1 VISLILDRRYKII
14 SSLSAGGFGHTY
26 LAEDTKRPGN
36 PICVVKQLRPPTQDP
51 NTIKIARDLFA
62 KEAETLEKLGQYP
75 QIPRLFAYFEQQQEF
90 YLVQEF
96 IPGSTLAEE
105 IQVGHPGNEEK
116 VRQLLIAVL
125 EILTFVH
132 GQGVIHRDIKPANL
146 IRRQS
151 DDKLVLIDFGAV
163 KELATQTVNS
173 QGQMTSTVAIGTRGY
188 MPLEQLNGYPQYSS
202 DIYAV
207 GIMGIQALTGLGIND
222 LLKLKDPN
230 NPSTGEIIWRDRAQV
245 SSEFAATIDRMV
257 RVDYRQRYQT
267 AADALTVLQ
276 DTVKIA
282 TRQPSSLPTK
292 QSVNVA
298 QRLRQLP
305 KRIWL
310 TVASGLAVVLLS
322 GLGIASWQNHQKNA
336 QASVLLEQARAKI
349 NREDYG
355 AASSDLNQVLQIQP
369 QNGEAYFWRAY
380 SHSKSFDLD
389 STKKAIADYTQ
400 ALRYLKP
407 LTPQVGIQFSID
419 SNTKQ
424 PIITDVPYK
433 LPAAQAGV
441 RQSDRILAI
450 DNQLTVNK
458 TDTQIQ
464 KMLQGEANTPVT
476 LRLARQGTR
485 DFEVTCNR
493 VMAPNQQLAII
504 YGYRSFARWQ
514 DKDYAGA
521 LQDARKAQEIVPGSK
536 STGLFHYYEGL
547 ALAGQG
553 KKQDALYAYRTAITK
568 EPKLEKPYIKQG
580 EILRQL
586 NKPLEAVE
594 VYNQAIQV
602 NPNFVEAYSERGET
616 RFNYLGQKQAA
627 IADFTKII
635 QLRPQ
640 VRSILEPN
648 YLANA
653 YFQRGRA
660 YLDLGKPQDAIADF
674 NWLLNQKPLPTKD
687 LPYIFRGVAKDK
699 LKDFQGAIADF
710 TKVIDDDSYSRYK
723 QEAYHFR
730 GLTYVHIK
738 NIPGA
743 IQDFTKAIEVTED
756 AIKKAKFSRFPEL
769 LDEYDP
775 KAYLPSYY
783 MSRGRAYAN
792 LGYKQQAIEDL
803 QKAAQLAFEQ
813 KQLDRYTT
821 ANTEIQKLR

>member
-1 VISLILDRRYKII
+1 MIGLILDRRYKII

-36 PICVVKQLRPPTQDP
+36 PICVVKQLHPPAQDP

-62 KEAETLEKLGQYP
+62 KEAETLERLGQYP

-105 IQVGHPGNEEK
+105 IQVGHPWTEEK
-116 VRQLLIAVL
+116 ARQLLIAVL

-132 GQGVIHRDIKPANL
+132 GQRVIHRDIKPANL

-151 DDKLVLIDFGAV
+151 DGKLVLIDFGAV
-163 KELATQTVNS
+163 KEIATQTVNS
-173 QGQMTSTVAIGTRGY
+173 QGQVTSTVAIGTRGY

-202 DIYAV
+202 DIYASGV
-207 GIMGIQALTGLGIND
+207 MGIQAVTGLGVND
-222 LLKLKDPN
+222 LLKLKDPDN
-230 NPSTGEIIWRDRAQV
+230 LSAGEIIWQNRAQV
-245 SSEFAATIDRMV
+245 SSEFAAIVDRMV

-267 AADALTVLQ
+267 AADALTVLR

-282 TRQPSSLPTK
+282 TRQPSSLPAK

-305 KRIWL
+305 KRVWL
-310 TVASGLAVVLLS
+310 IVASGLTVVLLS
-322 GLGIASWQNHQKNA
+322 GLGIASWQNYQKNA
-336 QASVLLEQARAKI
+336 QASVLLEQAREKI

-355 AASSDLNQVLQIQP
+355 AASSDLNQLLRIQP

-407 LTPQVGIQFSID
+407 VTPQVGIQFSVD
-419 SNTKQ
+419 SNTKL
-424 PIITDVPYK
+424 PIITDVPYQ

-441 RQSDRILAI
+441 RQNDQILAI
-450 DNQLTVNK
+450 DGQPTVNK
-458 TDTQIQ
+458 TDTQLQ
-464 KMLQGEANTPVT
+464 KLLHGEANTPIT
-476 LRLARQGTR
+476 LRLTRKGTSE
-485 DFEVTCNR
+485 FEVTFKR
-493 VMAPNQQLAII
+493 VMAPNQQLAVI
-504 YGYRSFARWQ
+504 YGQRSFTRWRE
-514 DKDYAGA
+514 KDYAGA

-553 KKQDALYAYRTAITK
+553 KKQDALYAYGKAITDD
-568 EPKLEKPYIKQG
+568 PKLEKPYIKKG

-594 VYNQAIQV
+594 VYNQALQV

-627 IADFTKII
+627 IQDFTKII

-640 VRSILEPN
+640 VHSIVEPN

-660 YLDLGKPQDAIADF
+660 YLDLGKSQAAIADF
-674 NWLLNQKPLPTKD
+674 NSLLSQKPLASQD

-710 TKVIDDDSYSRYK
+710 TKVIDDNSYSRYK

-730 GLTYVHIK
+730 GLTYIHIK
-738 NIPGA
+738 NIPDA

-756 AIKKAKFSRFPEL
+756 AVEKAKLSRIPEL
-769 LDEYDP
+769 IDDYDP

-783 MSRGRAYAN
+783 MSRGRAYAK

-803 QKAAQLAFEQ
+803 KKAAQLAFEQ

-821 ANTEIQKLR
+821 ANAEIQKLR

>member
-1 VISLILDRRYKII
+1 MIGVFLDRRYKII
-14 SSLSAGGFGHTY
+14 SFLSAGGFGHTY

-36 PICVVKQLRPPTQDP
+36 PICVVKHLRPPAQDP
-51 NTIKIARDLFA
+51 KTIKIARDLFA
-62 KEAETLEKLGQYP
+62 KEAETLESLGQYA

-96 IPGSTLAEE
+96 IPGSTLAAE
-105 IQVGHPGNEEK
+105 IQVGHPWAEEK

-132 GQGVIHRDIKPANL
+132 EQGVIHRDIKPANL

-151 DDKLVLIDFGAV
+151 DNKLVLIDFGAV

-173 QGQMTSTVAIGTRGY
+173 QGQVISTVAIGTRGY

-207 GIMGIQALTGLGIND
+207 GMMGIQALTGLGIND
-222 LLKLKDPN
+222 LLRLKDPD
-230 NPSTGEIIWRDRAQV
+230 NPSAGEIIWRDRAQV
-245 SSEFAATIDRMV
+245 SSEFAAIVDRMV

-267 AADALTVLQ
+267 AADALTVLR

-282 TRQPSSLPTK
+282 TRQPSSLRAK

-298 QRLRQLP
+298 HRLRQFP
-305 KRIWL
+305 KRVWL
-310 TVASGLAVVLLS
+310 MVAGGLSVVLLS
-322 GLGIASWQNHQKNA
+322 GLGIASWQNHQQNA
-336 QASVLLEQARAKI
+336 QASALLEQARAKI
-349 NREDYG
+349 NREDYQ
-355 AASSDLNQVLQIQP
+355 AASADLNQLLRIQP
-369 QNGEAYFWRAY
+369 ENGEAYFWRGY

-407 LTPQVGIQFSID
+407 VTPQVGIQFSID
-419 SNTKQ
+419 PNTKL

-441 RQSDRILAI
+441 RQNDRILAI
-450 DNQLTVNK
+450 DGQPTVNK
-458 TDTQIQ
+458 TDTQLQ
-464 KMLQGEANTPVT
+464 KLLQGEANTPLT
-476 LRLARQGTR
+476 LRLARKEASE
-485 DFEVTCNR
+485 FELTFKR
-493 VMAPNQQLAII
+493 VMAPNQQLAMI
-504 YGYRSFARWQ
+504 YGQRSLARWR
-514 DKDYAGA
+514 DKDYEGA
-521 LQDARKAQEIVPGSK
+521 LQDARKAQEIVPNSK

-553 KKQDALYAYRTAITK
+553 KKQDALSAYGKAIT
-568 EPKLEKPYIKQG
+568 EDPKLEKPYIKKG

-627 IADFTKII
+627 IQDFTKII
-635 QLRPQ
+635 QIHPE
-640 VRSILEPN
+640 VHSILEPN

-660 YLDLGKPQDAIADF
+660 YLDLGKPQAAIADF

-699 LKDFQGAIADF
+699 LKDFHGAIADF
-710 TKVIDDDSYSRYK
+710 TKVIDDNSYSRYK

-756 AIKKAKFSRFPEL
+756 AIEKAKFSRFPEL
-769 LDEYDP
+769 LDDYDP